1 MRRLSFL
8 LAAATISVGLTSNV
22 SAVPVTFEFEGIIDF
37 YRVITADPFEGKISV
52 GSPFRGRYTFETT
65 TTNEGTSESG
75 IYVHRDSQF
84 GIDVQIG
91 ELSGNSLTALLPLHY
106 RIILNDGHVQDIQ
119 SQSMIFGGVNA
130 YLAQIFLKDPT
141 STALSSV
148 ELSLTPPDLSDYQI
162 HTFFLGIGPPTN
174 ATDIMYSGQ
183 ITSIRQVPEPSSL
196 SLIAVAALVLLVTLR
211 PNRTLKTDPLQA
223 VFARL

>member
-1 MRRLSFL
+1 MRRLRFL

-37 YRVITADPFEGKISV
+37 YRVITADPFGGRISV
-52 GSPFRGRYTFETT
+52 GTPFSGRYTFETT
-65 TTNEGTSESG
+65 TTNDGTSEYG
-75 IYVHRDSQF
+75 VYVHHDSQF
-84 GIDVQIG
+84 GIDVHVG
-91 ELSGNSLTALLPLHY
+91 EFSGSSLTALLPLHY

-119 SQSMIFGGVNA
+119 SQSMVFGGVNA
-130 YLAQIFLKDPT
+130 YLTQIFLKDPT
-141 STALSSV
+141 STALPSV
-148 ELSLTPPDLSDYQI
+148 ELSSTPPDLSDYQI

-174 ATDIMYSGQ
+174 AADVVYSGP

-211 PNRTLKTDPLQA
+211 PNRAMHPG
-223 VFARL
+223 RLG